1 MKCSKCEDVFEGQ
14 FCPNCGAPA
23 PAPAD
28 QTAVEFKPI
37 TEVCSKC
44 GGSKFSHHVLAVRE
58 PKGCGTY
65 LLCLVVVGL
74 FVFVYSAIQ
83 TTIAAMFG
91 AIVTLPAAII
101 ACILLIF
108 YILRAKTEI
117 HTYAVCENCGRTYI
131 IE

>member
-1 MKCSKCEDVFEGQ
+1 M
-14 FCPNCGAPA
+14 
-23 PAPAD
+23 
-28 QTAVEFKPI
+28 
-37 TEVCSKC
+37 
-44 GGSKFSHHVLAVRE
+44 LAVRE